1 MQDGIVNNQPQQAFR
16 TDSGGQHILRIDPPT
31 FYANNVALKTSIFD
45 MTMVF
50 GVMAEVQGDVLAVTN
65 VATVIVSPQHAKAIA
80 ALLTNHVEEYERQF
94 GALPTPLSPPAKTLP
109 GNEEN

>member
-1 MQDGIVNNQPQQAFR
+1 MQDRIVNNQPQQAFR
-16 TDSGGQHILRIDPPT
+16 TDSGGQQDHPT

-45 MTMVF
+45 MTMEF
-50 GVMAEVQGDVLAVTN
+50 GVMAEVQGDVLAVRN

-80 ALLTNHVEEYERQF
+80 ALLTNHVEEYEKQF
-94 GALPTPLSPPAKTLP
+94 GALPTPLSPPAETLP